1 MCRCCPP
8 SWTAGGASAGDPG
21 RTEDGFRE
29 PENDGIIHN
38 SVMLRSTDMSCSRF
52 VRSAALI
59 LSFAA
64 CTIAPVAD
72 ADQVVVDGAGNRIL
86 LRSDGT
92 YQALPRGAPGGRS
105 EERRVG
111 KECVNTCRSR
121 WSPYH

>member
-1 MCRCCPP
+1 
-8 SWTAGGASAGDPG
+8 
-21 RTEDGFRE
+21 
-29 PENDGIIHN
+29 
-38 SVMLRSTDMSCSRF
+38 MSCSRF

-92 YQALPRGAPGGRS
+92 YQALPRGAPGGASGRASGMSSASPYPGGSGHPSFSGSPGSYRAGGGGNRS
-105 EERRVG
+105 EEHTS
-111 KECVNTCRSR
+111 E
-121 WSPYH
+121 